1 MIYHNGTWRAEG
13 EAVFTALDRVR
24 LGDGV
29 FDTMLAVEG
38 RLIHPGK
45 HFARLRE
52 NAAVLG
58 ISFDLEFEA
67 VAFEIMKHNAPLTP
81 PSPPRG
87 EGRRWAINTII
98 TRGESGRGLA
108 LPKDAAPSIVMRA
121 APAPSEFP
129 PIKAL
134 IAQSVR
140 RNEGSPLSRIKSL
153 NYGDAILA
161 LKEAEEARC
170 NEAIL
175 LNNKGFV
182 TCASSSNIFAV
193 LNGEV
198 FTPPLTDGVLN
209 GVARQVF
216 MAAYPVRELS
226 LKPED
231 LLAAE
236 ALILTNSVRGAQ
248 AALQLEDKSFA
259 GALPAGIEKD
269 FLLK

>member
-1 MIYHNGTWRAEG
+1 MSAILYHNGDWKNETEG
-13 EAVFTALDRVR
+13 IFTALDRVR

-29 FDTMLAVEG
+29 FDTMLAVDG
-38 RLIHPGK
+38 RLIHAGRHYK
-45 HFARLRE
+45 RLQE

-58 ISFDLEFEA
+58 ISFDLDFENTA
-67 VAFEIMKHNAPLTP
+67 QKII
-81 PSPPRG
+81 
-87 EGRRWAINTII
+87 EGQSGRLAINTTI
-98 TRGESGRGLA
+98 TRGESERGLA
-108 LPKDAAPSIVMRA
+108 IPAEAQPSIVMRA
-121 APAPSEFP
+121 APAPDNFP
-129 PIKAL
+129 SIRAI
-134 IAQSVR
+134 IAQNVR

-161 LKEAEEARC
+161 LREASAKGA

-175 LNNKGFV
+175 LNNAGLV

-193 LNGEV
+193 LNGEI

-216 MAAYPVRELS
+216 IERYGARELS

-236 ALILTNSVRGAQ
+236 SLILTNSIRGAQ
-248 AALQLEDKSFA
+248 AVGELDGKTLTA
-259 GALPAGIEKD
+259 ALPSGIDKD
-269 FLLK
+269 FVLY